1 MDFLTESLCGK
12 ALVKLVSKG
21 STITAEL
28 LKMSTKIPKLFLQ
41 DGTESEMIKV
51 ILMDFKYFKK
61 PKEIEDFIAAKDDY
75 LLKDLEIKEEYNSLI
90 EKFVRLF
97 ESIIRYHED

>member
-28 LKMSTKIPKLFLQ
+28 LKMSKTNPKILLQ
-41 DGTESEMIKV
+41 DETESEMIKV
-51 ILMDFKYFKK
+51 ILMDIKYFKK
-61 PKEIEDFIAAKDDY
+61 PKEIEDFIAAKDEY
-75 LLKDLEIKEEYNSLI
+75 LQKDLEIKEEYNSII

-97 ESIIRYHED
+97 ENIIK